1 MVPLFH
7 STVWNG
13 LQKQTNTFE
22 DQVRKPIDALN
33 VLKSDTQQL
42 TIKDAIPEDQTN
54 KSQKLNWQN

>member
-7 STVWNG
+7 STIWNG
-13 LQKQTNTFE
+13 LKKQTNTFE